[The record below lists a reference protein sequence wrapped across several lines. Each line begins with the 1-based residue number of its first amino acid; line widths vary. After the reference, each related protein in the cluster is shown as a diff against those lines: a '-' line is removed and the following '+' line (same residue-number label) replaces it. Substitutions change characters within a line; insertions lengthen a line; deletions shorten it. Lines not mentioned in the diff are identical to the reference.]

1 MKCEISKEIKETS
14 KASRDPGRSGI
25 QNPRKEGF
33 MVSLFLL
40 IASENSCK
48 KITRNKKG
56 RQGPGEVEFW
66 WSSRSGSQILRCL

>member
-14 KASRDPGRSGI
+14 KASRDPGKSGD

-33 MVSLFLL
+33 MISLFLVTV
-40 IASENSCK
+40 SENSCK

-56 RQGPGEVEFW
+56 
-66 WSSRSGSQILRCL
+66 